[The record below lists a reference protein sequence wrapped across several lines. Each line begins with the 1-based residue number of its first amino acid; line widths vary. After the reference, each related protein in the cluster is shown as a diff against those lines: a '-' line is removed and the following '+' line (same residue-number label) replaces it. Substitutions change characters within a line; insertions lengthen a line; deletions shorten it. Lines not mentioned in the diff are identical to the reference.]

1 MTTTESLLLAAVRA
15 QEPQTALDLGH
26 RCSVPHEA
34 LYGAL
39 VRLEAMGL
47 LRITVDHSNRQNRNK
62 QQAMWETA

>member
-1 MTTTESLLLAAVRA
+1 MTGAECQLLAAVRA
-15 QEPQTALDLGH
+15 QEPQTAADLGH

-47 LRITVDHSNRQNRNK
+47 LRITVDNNNPNKRQ
-62 QQAMWETA
+62 ALWETA

>member
-1 MTTTESLLLAAVRA
+1 MTGTECQLLAAVRA
-15 QEPQTALDLGH
+15 QEPQTAADLGH
-26 RCSVPHEA
+26 RCSVTHEA

-47 LRITVDHSNRQNRNK
+47 LRITVDHNNPSK

>member
-1 MTTTESLLLAAVRA
+1 MTTTERLLLAAVRA

-26 RCSVPHEA
+26 RCSLPHES

-47 LRITVDHSNRQNRNK
+47 LRITVDHNNPNK
-62 QQAMWETA
+62 HQAMWETA

>member
-1 MTTTESLLLAAVRA
+1 MNSTESLLLAAVRA

-26 RCSVPHEA
+26 RCSVAHQE

-47 LRITVDHSNRQNRNK
+47 LRITVDHNNPKKK
-62 QQAMWETA
+62 QALWETA